1 MIGVFTHVIAF
12 VLGFVAAIA
21 VKLFWW
27 LFETGRIKKGVK
39 LALNTFTTLWD
50 AFLKDKPPNI
60 GSFSWEYVK
69 PILGGVPDIKE
80 LIMSKPVTLANLHLK
95 EASAIADE
103 SILIIEQ
110 QKRLSDSRRYGT
122 QMVSRKDIDE
132 LAKRARKCA
141 EELERWWGKK

>member
-1 MIGVFTHVIAF
+1 M
-12 VLGFVAAIA
+12 
-21 VKLFWW
+21 
-27 LFETGRIKKGVK
+27 
-39 LALNTFTTLWD
+39 WD

-80 LIMSKPVTLANLHLK
+80 LIMSKPVTLANPHLK
-95 EASAIADE
+95 EASAIAYE

-122 QMVSRKDIDE
+122 QMVSRKDIEE
-132 LAKRARKCA
+132 LAKRARNCA